1 MLLYGAWI
9 VNTVDHG
16 LQIICKKR
24 VYRSIF
30 IDVCDVLWAT
40 SVAMGISK
48 VLFKPVIE
56 SYLHNEEIT
65 TIM

>member
-1 MLLYGAWI
+1 MLYGAWL
-9 VNTVDHG
+9 VNMVDHG
-16 LQIICKKR
+16 LQIICKRK
-24 VYRSIF
+24 VCRSIF
-30 IDVCDVLWAT
+30 IDVCDLLWAT